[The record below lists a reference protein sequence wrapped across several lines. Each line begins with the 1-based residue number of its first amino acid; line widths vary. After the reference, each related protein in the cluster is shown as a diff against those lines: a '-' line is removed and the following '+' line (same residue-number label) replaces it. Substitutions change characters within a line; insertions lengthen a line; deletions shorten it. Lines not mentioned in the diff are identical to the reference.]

1 VRLPGPLRV
10 HLLTAGLLTVGAVL
24 YGTVV
29 RSLPAAPAPVHL
41 PWPVL
46 AAGFAATTVFAVHLE
61 FRRHAHSFALSE
73 LPLVTGLYLLAP
85 PELVLAR
92 MVGSAAALILHRRQA
107 PTKLAFNLALFLLET
122 CLAVTVFQGLRG
134 GHPLAPRGWAA
145 ALLAA
150 LTVDLVSAL
159 VIAAAISLYE
169 GASQW
174 RMLLEVAATG
184 AVAAVANTSLALVA
198 VLTLVADLRAAGL
211 LLAVAAVLLLAYR
224 GYGSLRQRHHHP
236 ERLYDF
242 TRTVT
247 SSPEVDKT
255 VRALLEQAASLLRA
269 EAAELL
275 LHDPAGGGARLV
287 RLAGDGGGIM
297 EARPPGPTDPL
308 FEVPGGATAIY
319 PKPIGDP
326 GVRAEAARRGL
337 QDAVVAA
344 LPGADRPLGA
354 LLVGNRL
361 GDVSTFDEEDAK
373 LLEALANQA
382 SVALEKAWLID
393 RLRVE
398 AVERSLQA
406 AHDALTGLGNRR
418 WFLEEL
424 AEAIGARPAGGF
436 AVLLLDLDRF
446 KEVNDTLGHQ
456 TGDRLLLEVAERLVT
471 ATAGDGLVARLGG
484 DEFGV
489 LLRGTGAPGAAVG
502 VAGRLLAAVAP
513 PMRLD
518 DMDLE
523 VTASV
528 GIACWPEHGDGPD
541 LLLQRADVAMYLA
554 KARHAGIEVYTEARD
569 PSSPDRLA
577 LVGELRAAIDAGALT
592 VAYQPK
598 VDAASGRVV
607 GAEAL
612 ARRLHSTRGMVP
624 PDVFIPI
631 AEHTGLIAPLG
642 RLVLIDAL
650 QACRR
655 WRAIGLELG
664 VAVNLSARGLLA
676 AGLVEDVAG
685 LLAAAGLPADA
696 LTLEITEDQVMVDSE
711 RALGVLAQLRDL
723 GVHLSVDDFGTGYA
737 SLGYLR
743 ELPVDEVKIDK
754 SFVLGMTANAGD
766 AAIVQAA
773 VTLGHSLG
781 LRVVAEGV
789 EDAETQ
795 RRLAAMGC
803 DLIQG
808 YHTGRPMT
816 PEELLRVALRPTVG
830 VPAERST

>member
-1 VRLPGPLRV
+1 MGRIRV
-10 HLLTAGLLTVGAVL
+10 HLLTAGLLAAGLAL
-24 YGTVV
+24 YGGLVHRLPTTTVPL
-29 RSLPAAPAPVHL
+29 RL
-41 PWPVL
+41 PWPLV

-61 FRRHAHSFALSE
+61 FRRHAHSFLLSE
-73 LPLVTGLYLLAP
+73 LPLVLGLYLLSP

-92 MVGSAAALILHRRQA
+92 LAGSAAVLVLHRRQA
-107 PTKLAFNLALFLLET
+107 ATKLAFNLALFLFET
-122 CLAVTVFQGLRG
+122 CLAASVFALLRG
-134 GHPLAPRGWAA
+134 DQPLGPRGWAA
-145 ALLAA
+145 ALLAT
-150 LTVDLVSAL
+150 LTVDLAGAL
-159 VIAAAISLYE
+159 VVVTAVSLYE
-169 GASQW
+169 RAWQW
-174 RMLLEVAATG
+174 RIWPEVAG
-184 AVAAVANTSLALVA
+184 AGALAAVANTSLALVA
-198 VLTLVADLRAAGL
+198 VLTLAADPRAGAL
-211 LLAVAAVLLLAYR
+211 LLVVAAVLLLAYR
-224 GYGSLRQRHHHP
+224 GYGSLRQRHHHL

-242 TRTVT
+242 TRTVS
-247 SSPEVDKT
+247 SSPEGDRT

-269 EAAELL
+269 ETAELL
-275 LHDPAGGGARLV
+275 LHEQGRGTARLV
-287 RLAGDGGGIM
+287 RLAGDGGVVDLGPPS
-297 EARPPGPTDPL
+297 PPGPL
-308 FEVPGGATAIY
+308 FEVPGGATAIH
-319 PKPIGDP
+319 PRPIADRR
-326 GVRAEAARRGL
+326 VRAEAERRGL
-337 QDAVVAA
+337 RDAVVAA

-373 LLEALANQA
+373 LLEALADQA

-398 AVERSLQA
+398 AVERTLQA

-424 AEAIGARPAGGF
+424 AGAIAARPPAGF

-446 KEVNDTLGHQ
+446 KEVNDTLGHH
-456 TGDRLLLEVAERLVT
+456 TGDLVLLEVSERLVG
-471 ATAGDGLVARLGG
+471 AMAGGGLVARLGG
-484 DEFGV
+484 DEFA
-489 LLRGTGAPGAAVG
+489 LLVRGAGSPAAALR
-502 VAGRLLAAVAP
+502 VARALRAAVAP
-513 PMRLD
+513 PIRLD
-518 DMDLE
+518 DIALE
-523 VTASV
+523 VAASV
-528 GIACWPEHGDGPD
+528 GIACWPEHGDDPD

-554 KARHAGIEVYTEARD
+554 KARHAGLEVYVEARD

-577 LVGELRAAIDAGALT
+577 LVGELRAAIDAAALT

-598 VDAASGRVV
+598 LDLARGRIV

-612 ARRLHSTRGMVP
+612 ARWLHSTRGTVP

-655 WRAIGLELG
+655 WRAIGLDLG

-685 LLAAAGLPADA
+685 LLSAAGLPAQA
-696 LTLEITEDQVMVDSE
+696 LTLEITEGQVMVDPE
-711 RALGVLAQLRDL
+711 RSLEVLGQLRDL
-723 GVHLSVDDFGTGYA
+723 GVHLSVDDFGTGYS

-754 SFVLGMTANAGD
+754 AFVSGMTANPAD

-789 EDAETQ
+789 EDAATQ
-795 RRLAAMGC
+795 QRLAAMGC

-816 PEELLRVALRPTVG
+816 PDELLRLALEAARGVTARRPD
-830 VPAERST
+830 

>member
-1 VRLPGPLRV
+1 MRD
-10 HLLTAGLLTVGAVL
+10 AD
-24 YGTVV
+24 
-29 RSLPAAPAPVHL
+29 
-41 PWPVL
+41 
-46 AAGFAATTVFAVHLE
+46 
-61 FRRHAHSFALSE
+61 
-73 LPLVTGLYLLAP
+73 
-85 PELVLAR
+85 
-92 MVGSAAALILHRRQA
+92 IL
-107 PTKLAFNLALFLLET
+107 
-122 CLAVTVFQGLRG
+122 
-134 GHPLAPRGWAA
+134 
-145 ALLAA
+145 
-150 LTVDLVSAL
+150 
-159 VIAAAISLYE
+159 
-169 GASQW
+169 
-174 RMLLEVAATG
+174 
-184 AVAAVANTSLALVA
+184 
-198 VLTLVADLRAAGL
+198 
-211 LLAVAAVLLLAYR
+211 
-224 GYGSLRQRHHHP
+224 
-236 ERLYDF
+236 
-242 TRTVT
+242 
-247 SSPEVDKT
+247 
-255 VRALLEQAASLLRA
+255 
-269 EAAELL
+269 
-275 LHDPAGGGARLV
+275 
-287 RLAGDGGGIM
+287 
-297 EARPPGPTDPL
+297 
-308 FEVPGGATAIY
+308 
-319 PKPIGDP
+319 
-326 GVRAEAARRGL
+326 
-337 QDAVVAA
+337 
-344 LPGADRPLGA
+344 
-354 LLVGNRL
+354 
-361 GDVSTFDEEDAK
+361 
-373 LLEALANQA
+373 
-382 SVALEKAWLID
+382 
-393 RLRVE
+393 
-398 AVERSLQA
+398 
-406 AHDALTGLGNRR
+406 
-418 WFLEEL
+418 
-424 AEAIGARPAGGF
+424 
-436 AVLLLDLDRF
+436 
-446 KEVNDTLGHQ
+446 
-456 TGDRLLLEVAERLVT
+456 
-471 ATAGDGLVARLGG
+471 ARLGG
-484 DEFGV
+484 DEFAV
-489 LLRGTGAPGAAVG
+489 QLRGTGGQDAAVD
-502 VAGRLLAAVAP
+502 AARRLLAAVAP

-518 DMDLE
+518 DIDLE

-528 GIACWPEHGDGPD
+528 GIACWPEHGDGSD

-598 VDAASGRVV
+598 IEVASGRVV

-612 ARRLHSTRGMVP
+612 ARWLHSTRGTVP

-655 WRAIGLELG
+655 WQAIGLELG

-711 RALGVLAQLRDL
+711 RALGVLAQLHDL

-754 SFVLGMTANAGD
+754 TFVLGMTANAGD

-816 PEELLRVALRPTVG
+816 PEQLLRVALPPVVG
-830 VPAERST
+830 VPAERSS